1 VSIPAGMESTR
12 KSRRFFADAVP
23 DAQLRERY
31 TRAVR
36 NSAGDGWMF
45 VEDVKNSLLPPPG
58 HHPWRAEFTGPGAA
72 QVTTWVSAGDPRGG
86 DLTRAIHRVFQQAAG
101 LLLTR
106 DEAIYE
112 IELLHQASQP
122 NAISAVR
129 LHLIPPGSYERR
141 DAGPVQIL
149 PREWVPGGIIALDPE
164 LLIEFHLDASTR
176 RMLSELFVILPES
189 DKADQRMAALIKSD
203 LGPNVK
209 PEIRKLITMKR
220 RILLTATAQV
230 GWNAR
235 ELLSEDTLDPYS
247 AWRYLQF
254 LEFRI
259 GLRDSLLSQVNT
271 ALQRL
276 APRIGTTTELT
287 VINVPTRAQVIQAR
301 DDLVSGGRPIREIIH
316 FAITQENRTAERP
329 SASGTSDLPE
339 LA

>member
-1 VSIPAGMESTR
+1 MASTR
-12 KSRRFFADAVP
+12 KSRGFFVDAVP
-23 DAQLRERY
+23 DSRLRERY

-45 VEDVKNSLLPPPG
+45 VEDVKNSLLPSPG
-58 HHPWRAEFTGPGAA
+58 HHPWRAEFTGPGGE
-72 QVTTWVSAGDPRGG
+72 QVTAWVSAGDPRGG

-106 DEAIYE
+106 DEAVYE
-112 IELLHQASQP
+112 IELLHHVSQP
-122 NAISAVR
+122 SAISAVR

-149 PREWVPGGIIALDPE
+149 PREWVPGGVIALDPE
-164 LLIEFHLDASTR
+164 LLIEFHLDASMR

-189 DKADQRMAALIKSD
+189 GKADQRMAALIKSD
-203 LGPNVK
+203 LGPNAK
-209 PEIRKLITMKR
+209 PEVRKLITMKR
-220 RILLTATAQV
+220 RILLAATAQV

-235 ELLSEDTLDPYS
+235 ELFSEDTLDPYS

-259 GLRDSLLSQVNT
+259 GLRDGLLGQANE

-276 APRIGTTTELT
+276 APRIGLTTELT
-287 VINVPTRAQVIQAR
+287 LINVPTKAQLTQAR
-301 DDLVSGGRPIREIIH
+301 DDLVSGRQTISEIIH
-316 FAITQENRTAERP
+316 FAITQENRTTERP
-329 SASGTSDLPE
+329 SASGASDLP
-339 LA
+339 